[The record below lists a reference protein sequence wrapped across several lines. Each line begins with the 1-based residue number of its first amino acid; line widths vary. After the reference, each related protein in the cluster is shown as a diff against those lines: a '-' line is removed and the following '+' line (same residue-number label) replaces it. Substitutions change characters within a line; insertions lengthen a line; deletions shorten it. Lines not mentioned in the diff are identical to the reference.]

1 MGGTNR
7 RRYAFLGATC
17 ALIAAGIAA
26 GVVLTFSGTS
36 QAAPTKKQYFARV
49 AAICR
54 VYGPQLD
61 RIVPADIAEPANVIE
76 TMKQAYPLLKGETN
90 AVRALRAPVE
100 LRAKLRRWLD
110 LHDRRLAK
118 LEDALRAARKLDLRT
133 MSVAYTAF
141 TLDGPKAAS
150 LGAEI
155 GIPHPPC

>member
-1 MGGTNR
+1 M
-7 RRYAFLGATC
+7 FLGAVRLVRPGRGGHGARLQRT
-17 ALIAAGIAA
+17 
-26 GVVLTFSGTS
+26 SGG
-36 QAAPTKKQYFARV
+36 PTKQYFARV

-76 TMKQAYPLLKGETN
+76 TMKRAYPLLKGETD

-133 MSVAYTAF
+133 MSVAAF
-141 TLDGPKAAS
+141 TLDGPEAAS
-150 LGAEI
+150 LGAKI